1 VVISD
6 STTILFRE
14 HAISYIKHLDEY
26 TNIQIKDVLCPTLNS
41 IVDTYVFT
49 NYKAQ
54 EQGGQTLS
62 ILSPLLQFY
71 LLFCILI
78 SITISI
84 LFCNLLVRSGA
95 YLDIAEDK
103 NCKREDKKVPKFGPP
118 AWGDKKVQK
127 LNPQGKQ
134 IKRGGLKL
142 LVDKSPSNYFTVN

>member
-1 VVISD
+1 MPDFNFNSRYLCFHKLQSSGAGGPNFVNFIS
-6 STTILFRE
+6 SF
-14 HAISYIKHLDEY
+14 A
-26 TNIQIKDVLCPTLNS
+26 
-41 IVDTYVFT
+41 
-49 NYKAQ
+49 
-54 EQGGQTLS
+54 

-95 YLDIAEDK
+95 YLDNAEDK